1 MKLLFNTLILLMT
14 NFGYSQIISGRI
26 VDSISK
32 KTIDLATISFKNLS
46 YNVLSDTEGNFKIDC
61 NNASSALLI
70 SNIGYKT
77 KQVKISNKQN
87 YYIIYL
93 SPQIEELNEV
103 IIVSKNKK
111 IEYSW
116 DKILKSK
123 NENSEH
129 VGFQF
134 NTENCVY
141 IKNPYNKKGKI
152 KSISFEVSKL
162 KGYLDNKKYKI
173 DYLATFNMKF
183 YSYDNQRQ
191 KPGKEIYS
199 KNLIIETEN
208 KTYNLTIDIDSLQIP
223 FPENGVCIGVEII
236 NTKYKN
242 PKTTF
247 AYIGPIMNFY
257 KNTELSPANSWIR
270 YRNDEKN
277 DFMTP
282 VFQDLKGKKYYTPII
297 DLIINIEK

>member
-1 MKLLFNTLILLMT
+1 MKALLIAVIVLIVNL
-14 NFGYSQIISGRI
+14 GYSQIISGTI

-32 KTIDLATISFKNLS
+32 KPIDLATISFKNS
-46 YNVLSDTEGNFKIDC
+46 TYNVLSDTDGHFKIDFM
-61 NNASSALLI
+61 NPSGVLLV

-77 KQVKISNKQN
+77 KEIKISNKESN
-87 YYIIYL
+87 SVIYL

-103 IIVSKNKK
+103 LIINKNKK
-111 IEYSW
+111 VEYSW
-116 DKILKSK
+116 DKTIRSK
-123 NENSEH
+123 DENSVY

-152 KSISFEVSKL
+152 KSIIFGVSKL
-162 KGYLDNKKYKI
+162 KGYLENKKYKI
-173 DYLATFNMKF
+173 DYLTTFNIKF
-183 YSYDNQRQ
+183 YSYDNHKQ

-199 KNLIIETEN
+199 KNIIIEPED
-208 KTYNLTIDIDSLQIP
+208 KTYNITVNTDSLQIP

-247 AYIGPIMNFY
+247 VYISPVMNFY
-257 KNTELSPANSWIR
+257 KNSELSPTNSWIR
-270 YRNDEKN
+270 YRNEKS
-277 DFMTP
+277 DFSTP
-282 VFQDLKGKKYYTPII
+282 IFQDIKGKSYHTPII
-297 DLIINIEK
+297 DLVVSIEK